1 MSLLTVTRQ
10 GATLVLEM
18 NEPARRNALSMA
30 MRARFI
36 EELEVAEKDKSVRAV
51 VITGAG
57 GQFCSGG
64 DISGMDSSDFAAGRE
79 RFRITHA
86 MVKAIIESGKPF
98 VSAVEGWAAGAGV
111 GLAIACDCVVA
122 AEGAKFLTPFV
133 RVGLAPD
140 FGLMHTLPRR
150 VGEGRARNMFFSA
163 EPVDA
168 AEALRIGLVD
178 HVAPNGTALEKALER
193 AAKFAEGAPEAIAMT
208 RSILARGLAD
218 ALEWERTAQAAL
230 FTTADHAEGKLAFAQ
245 KRKPAFKGA

>member
-1 MSLLTVTRQ
+1 MTILAVSRQ

-30 MRARFI
+30 MRGAFI
-36 EELEVAEKDKSVRAV
+36 EALERAERDAAVRAV
-51 VITGAG
+51 VITGSG

-64 DISGMDSSDFAAGRE
+64 DISGMDSSGFGAGRE

-86 MVKAIIESGKPF
+86 MVRAIIESGKPF
-98 VSAVEGWAAGAGV
+98 VAAVEGWAAGAGV

-122 AEGAKFLTPFV
+122 GEGARFVTPFH
-133 RVGLAPD
+133 RIGLAPD

-150 VGEGRARNMFFSA
+150 IGEGRARNMFLST

-178 HVAPNGTALEKALER
+178 HVVPNGTALDKALER
-193 AAKFAEGAPEAIAMT
+193 AAKFAEGAPLAIAMT
-208 RSILARGLAD
+208 RSVLARGLAE
-218 ALEWERTAQAAL
+218 ALEQERTAQAAL
-230 FTTADHAEGKLAFAQ
+230 FTTADHAEGKAAFVG
-245 KRKPAFKGA
+245 KRKPDFRGS

>member
-1 MSLLTVTRQ
+1 MTILAADRD
-10 GATLVLEM
+10 GATLVLTM

-36 EELEVAEKDKSVRAV
+36 EELERAERDRDIRAV
-51 VITGAG
+51 VVTGAG

-64 DISGMDSSDFAAGRE
+64 DISGMDVADFGSGRE
-79 RFRITHA
+79 RFRITHT
-86 MVKAIIESGKPF
+86 MVRAVIESGKPF

-133 RVGLAPD
+133 KVGLAPD
-140 FGLMHTLPRR
+140 FALMHTLPRR
-150 VGEGRARNMFFSA
+150 IGEGRARNMFLSA

-178 HVAPNGTALEKALER
+178 HVVRDGAALEKALER
-193 AAKFAEGAPEAIAMT
+193 AAKFAEGAPLAIAMT
-208 RSILARGLAD
+208 RSVLARGLAD

-230 FTTADHAEGKLAFAQ
+230 FATADHAEGKAAFAG
-245 KRKPAFKGA
+245 KRKPDFKGA